1 MHMYNYVYMHIGKY
15 TDTQIRRKL
24 NMEKKE
30 IAEKRNEH
38 AHITEMK
45 CLNGVPCGLSLFLLA
60 PWSGGVFT
68 TNGLSFAM
76 QLLDLHF
83 LTMSR

>member
-1 MHMYNYVYMHIGKY
+1 
-15 TDTQIRRKL
+15 
-24 NMEKKE
+24 MEKKE
-30 IAEKRNEH
+30 VAGERNEH

-45 CLNGVPCGLSLFLLA
+45 CLNGVPCGLSPFSACSLV
-60 PWSGGVFT
+60 WGVFT

-76 QLLDLHF
+76 QLLDLHL